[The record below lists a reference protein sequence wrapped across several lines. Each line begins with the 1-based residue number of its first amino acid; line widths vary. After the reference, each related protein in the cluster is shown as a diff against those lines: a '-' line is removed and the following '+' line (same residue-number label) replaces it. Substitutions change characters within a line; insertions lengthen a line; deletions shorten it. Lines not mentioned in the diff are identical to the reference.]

1 MIPVNLM
8 KDKSKLSI
16 MLEGSFFEKAYLS
29 GQKIFRKQNIS
40 AIISQTG
47 GIDMCVVYFFKLF
60 LQYFEK
66 IIFIINQI
74 LLSLH

>member
-16 MLEGSFFEKAYLS
+16 MLNGSFFKEAYLY

-47 GIDMCVVYFFKLF
+47 GIDMCVFLNYFYNTLK
-60 LQYFEK
+60 K
-66 IIFIINQI
+66 
-74 LLSLH
+74 LSL

>member
-16 MLEGSFFEKAYLS
+16 MLNGSFFKEAYLY

-47 GIDMCVVYFFKLF
+47 EIDMCVVYFF
-60 LQYFEK
+60 
-66 IIFIINQI
+66 
-74 LLSLH
+74 

>member
-16 MLEGSFFEKAYLS
+16 MLEGSFFKKAYLS

-47 GIDMCVVYFFKLF
+47 GIDMCVFLNYFYNTLK
-60 LQYFEK
+60 K
-66 IIFIINQI
+66 
-74 LLSLH
+74 LSL